1 MAASNDSSPNFDF
14 LNGDPTGDE
23 PNEWSPTTDSAV
35 GMVDS
40 PQADIDSGTSEDEE
54 PVAEEAAE
62 TKVPAEEPV
71 ADESVSDASTET
83 DTSPNETSATA
94 NHDNDSANEAEVDE
108 AEADAPMSFEPPT
121 ADETPQFDA
130 FSASD
135 AGPDFSA
142 MATNEAPSTEE
153 DADADQDID
162 QDADVTAVASALAV
176 TQVSNSAKPKR
187 STSKSKKSSS
197 VRKNNSKS
205 AASDAGF
212 TLVGPLA
219 IGLISYA
226 VLATTLLVYLLM
238 YNEPHQLESLPDR
251 APLSADEFRFVP
263 ETAAVAPG
271 HELRIG
277 QSARFG
283 NILVEPVR
291 VTRDQAELEH
301 YAKKQGLTAPPAGE
315 NVIKIWLKLTNVSND
330 QKIAPL
336 DRKLVY
342 DRRFDGDFVAHA
354 DQYVV
359 PLSQRGTDEP
369 NVDMYDI
376 SPDGE
381 WDLKG
386 QSFPVLNPGESVT
399 TYLAAGPDEIERLTG
414 PAVWRMLMRKG
425 YNDRT
430 GNGVLTLIDIV
441 FDASEA
447 VSES

>member
-14 LNGDPTGDE
+14 LNGDPSGDE
-23 PNEWSPTTDSAV
+23 PNEWSPTTDSTV

-40 PQADIDSGTSEDEE
+40 PQANIDSGNSEDEE

-71 ADESVSDASTET
+71 TGESASDASTET
-83 DTSPNETSATA
+83 DTSSGETSATA
-94 NHDNDSANEAEVDE
+94 SHDDDPADE
-108 AEADAPMSFEPPT
+108 AEPEAPMSFEPPA
-121 ADETPQFDA
+121 ADETPSDEAPQFDA
-130 FSASD
+130 FSAND

-142 MATNEAPSTEE
+142 MATNEVPST
-153 DADADQDID
+153 DQDSD
-162 QDADVTAVASALAV
+162 ASDDADVTSVAPALAV

-187 STSKSKKSSS
+187 STSKKSSS
-197 VRKNNSKS
+197 VRKKKSKS
-205 AASDAGF
+205 ASPDSGF
-212 TLVGPLA
+212 TLAGPLA

-263 ETAAVAPG
+263 ETASVAPG
-271 HELRIG
+271 HELRVG

-315 NVIKIWLKLTNVSND
+315 DVIKIWLKLTNVSND
-330 QKIAPL
+330 QKIAPF

-342 DRRFDGDFVAHA
+342 DRRFDGDFVAHS

-430 GNGVLTLIDIV
+430 GNGVLTLIDVV